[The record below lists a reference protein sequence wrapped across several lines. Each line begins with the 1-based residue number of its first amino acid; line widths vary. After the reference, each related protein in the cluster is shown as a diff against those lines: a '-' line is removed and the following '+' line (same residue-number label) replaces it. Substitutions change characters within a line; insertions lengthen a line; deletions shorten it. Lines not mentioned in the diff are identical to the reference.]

1 MSGFHDIVMKV
12 GQLWTDKEFEM
23 DARREVATETVVRGG
38 KVLLPGQ
45 GLVEVDVVCDS
56 GRIVELQRG
65 VSYAGAR
72 SVDAVS
78 CWVLPGIVDIH
89 GDAFERQIM
98 PRPKTMFPLDLAMA
112 ETDRQLAANGITTAY
127 HGVTISWEPGLRS
140 LDESLKVVAALD
152 RLQHRQRVEHRLH
165 IRWEIYAVDEV
176 PAVIELLSRATRP
189 ALAFNDH
196 TGPSLSGTRMKSKI
210 RGSAER
216 AMVDEASYLELLNKK
231 ASQTDEVDIAIAL
244 LAKVARDNGAPML
257 SHDDASVDMRKSY
270 RSRGAAIAEFPLSW
284 DVVEDAAMNKENIV
298 FGAPNVVRGGSHNGA
313 ISAGEAIS
321 RGQCSILASDYYYPA
336 LLEAPMILVRDGV
349 LSIEKAWSLVSSSPA
364 RALGLND
371 RGEISVGKRADLI
384 VVRPEIREV
393 VATISQGQ
401 VVYQSA

>member
-1 MSGFHDIVMKV
+1 
-12 GQLWTDKEFEM
+12 M
-23 DARREVATETVVRGG
+23 DARRAVATETVIRGG

-45 GLVEVDVVCDS
+45 GLVEMDVVCDN
-56 GRIVELQRG
+56 GRIVQLQRG

-72 SVDAVS
+72 LVDATS
-78 CWVLPGIVDIH
+78 CLVLPGIVDIH

-140 LDESLKVVAALD
+140 LEESLNVIAALD
-152 RLQHRQRVEHRLH
+152 RLQQRQRVEHRLH
-165 IRWEIYAVDEV
+165 IRWEIFAVDEV
-176 PAVIELLSRATRP
+176 PAVIELLSRTTKP

-210 RGSAER
+210 RGSAEK
-216 AMVDEASYLELLNKK
+216 AMVDEDTYLDLLSKK
-231 ASQTDEVDIAIAL
+231 ASQTDEVDIAISL
-244 LAKVARDNGAPML
+244 LAKVARDNNAPLL
-257 SHDDASVDMRKSY
+257 SHDDATVDMRKRY

-284 DVVEDAAMNKENIV
+284 DVAEDAAVHGEHIV

-313 ISAGEAIS
+313 IGAGEAIA
-321 RGQCSILASDYYYPA
+321 RRQCTILASDYYYPA
-336 LLEAPMILVRDGV
+336 VLEAAMILMQRNALTLDA
-349 LSIEKAWSLVSSSPA
+349 AWSLVSSSPA
-364 RALGLND
+364 KALNLHD
-371 RGEISVGKRADLI
+371 RGELAIGKRADII
-384 VVRPEIREV
+384 VVRPETRQV
-393 VATISQGQ
+393 VSTISLGQ